1 MQLRPPLRVVTFAS
15 LASLVLA
22 CESAPVL
29 DDAGAAPDAS
39 APLGPPLP
47 SPPQLAP
54 CPAGWASATRDEITI
69 CEPSPEG
76 AERCEGPR
84 FRLPGAMACEPVDDA
99 CEDGEFPTGLDA
111 TRTVRRVRA
120 GSTGGDGSEAAPFGT
135 IEEAL
140 AGVSGPVTLAL
151 AEGTYASSSLPSD
164 VEIQGVC
171 GERVMITG
179 ELDAPAFVVRPG
191 ARLSLEGV
199 TLTPASVGVLVGGEL
214 TVRRV
219 AILGAATAGIG
230 LIGGVLDAER
240 VLVRDTRLA
249 DADDFGRGVSVETDA
264 RASLRHVVIESSR
277 ESGLAVADATIE
289 ADDLAIRRTSAD
301 GGGALGVGMRLFERA
316 TAVIRHAAIEE
327 AVEAGIRVEAGSE
340 LTLEDSV
347 IRDVR
352 SSESLDNG
360 RGIFVRESLAHVR
373 RTLLE
378 RASGAALYATTS
390 TSLDATD
397 VVLADTQVSG
407 NFAAGVGAVDAA
419 VQLERVAVLDA
430 AWIGIVVNGASATLT
445 ASDVIVRRVEPT
457 TVDLGE
463 GIVVG
468 DGGTATLTRALL
480 EEAHTVGALTYGV
493 GSSLSITDAR
503 IRHVLESPD
512 YVVGRG
518 AEADVGAHLTLT
530 NVWIEDVI
538 DTGVVSFGEGLP
550 GTLATLENVRI
561 ARVAERSCVTTTCAT
576 EGGGS
581 GVAAV
586 FGGAIAAR
594 GLEVSGAPLCGVQV
608 AEGGSLDVES
618 GSITESA
625 IGACVQIDGYD
636 LARVVAGVEYR
647 DNERNVESS
656 SVYVPGGGPR

>member
-1 MQLRPPLRVVTFAS
+1 VQLRPPLLVVVLVT

-22 CESAPVL
+22 CESAPAV

-39 APLGPPLP
+39 ASIGPPLP
-47 SPPQLAP
+47 SPPTLTP
-54 CPAGWASATRDEITI
+54 CPAGWMSTMRDEIAI

-84 FRLPGAMACEPVDDA
+84 FRLPGASACEPVDDA

-111 TRTVRRVRA
+111 TRSVRHVRA

-151 AEGTYASSSLPSD
+151 AAGTYASSPLPSD

-171 GERVMITG
+171 AERVTITG
-179 ELDAPAFVVRPG
+179 TIDAPALVVRPG

-264 RASLRHVVIESSR
+264 RASLRHVVIEGSR
-277 ESGLAVADATIE
+277 ESGLAVANATVE
-289 ADDLAIRRTSAD
+289 ADDLAIRRTSPD
-301 GGGALGVGMRLFERA
+301 GGGGLGVGMRLFERA
-316 TAVIRHAAIEE
+316 TAVIRHAALED

-352 SSESLDNG
+352 SSESLANG

-373 RTLLE
+373 RTLIE
-378 RASGAALYATTS
+378 RASGAAIFATTG
-390 TSLDATD
+390 TTLDATD
-397 VVLADTQVSG
+397 VVLADTVVSG
-407 NFAAGVGAVDAA
+407 NFAAGLGVIDSDVVA
-419 VQLERVAVLDA
+419 ERVAVMDA

-457 TVDLGE
+457 AVDLGE

-468 DGGTATLTRALL
+468 DGGTATFTRALL
-480 EEAHTVGALTYGV
+480 EGVHTVGAMTYGV

-503 IRHVLESPD
+503 IRHVLESPG

-538 DTGVVSFGEGLP
+538 DTGIVSFGEGLP
-550 GTLATLENVRI
+550 GTLATLVDVRI
-561 ARVAERSCVTTTCAT
+561 ARVTERSCVTTTCTT

-581 GVAAV
+581 AVAAV
-586 FGGAIAAR
+586 FGGAVVAR
-594 GLEVSGAPLCGVQV
+594 GLEVIGAPLCGVQV